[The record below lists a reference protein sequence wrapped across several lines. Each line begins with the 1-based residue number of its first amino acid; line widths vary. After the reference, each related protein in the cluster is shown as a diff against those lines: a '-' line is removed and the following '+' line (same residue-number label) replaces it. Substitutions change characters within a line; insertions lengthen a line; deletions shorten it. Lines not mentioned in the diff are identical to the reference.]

1 MPIWIWPLNLCRH
14 SSNTFRR
21 WPFKKT
27 FAEIKLNF
35 VHYVFFV
42 LYVLLGFL
50 YTVTY
55 RFLWRILW
63 IWRLVGMVRKKRL
76 LYRRNFMEFPH
87 DTIWD
92 GITEWHRLMGRWLI
106 TSGIFWLHV
115 LSCIIY
121 HRQLYW
127 GRQKVSDSVLFDD
140 VWGCLLLHVS
150 EGTPIGTY
158 RYQIVPFGWCTRRN
172 LYGSQ
177 EWTDPL
183 SFSGSVWGKGYLP
196 LGWWSHGTIRLS
208 IQEYKKVG
216 GVPIYKGKYHYFRP
230 PLW

>member
-1 MPIWIWPLNLCRH
+1 MCVAILLIHFAGGLSRKHTDFFGGYYGSEDWLEWLERRDCSTGGISWNFPTTPLLCITECHR
-14 SSNTFRR
+14 
-21 WPFKKT
+21 
-27 FAEIKLNF
+27 L
-35 VHYVFFV
+35 
-42 LYVLLGFL
+42 
-50 YTVTY
+50 
-55 RFLWRILW
+55 
-63 IWRLVGMVRKKRL
+63 IWRC
-76 LYRRNFMEFPH
+76 
-87 DTIWD
+87 
-92 GITEWHRLMGRWLI
+92 LI

-127 GRQKVSDSVLFDD
+127 GRQKVGDSVLFDD

-208 IQEYKKVG
+208 IQE
-216 GVPIYKGKYHYFRP
+216 
-230 PLW
+230 